1 MFYIIGVNPNIERAA
16 GSIMEQIWIE
26 KYRPNN
32 LSEVVGQEAVTSRLK
47 NYVKESSMPHLLFA
61 GPAGIGKTTSALALA
76 REMFGELWKH
86 NLHELN
92 ASDER
97 GIDVVRGKIK
107 EFARTAPL
115 GEKGFKIIFLDEADA
130 LTGAAQAAL
139 RRTMEKYS
147 RTCRFVMSCNYSSKI
162 IDPIQSRC
170 AVFRFRPIK
179 AEDLEKYLKFVA
191 AKENV
196 NVTKD
201 GFESLTYLAQG
212 DLRRAINGLQM
223 AAAAKTDVTSDVV
236 YQAVAAARPEEVKEA
251 LESALSGN
259 FSTAREKLDTL
270 QITYG
275 LAGEDVLRQM
285 HRTVRDLDIQDNV
298 KVLMIEKLAE
308 ADFRLSEGANS
319 RIQIEAVVASFA
331 ILGRNLSK
339 T

>member
-1 MFYIIGVNPNIERAA
+1 
-16 GSIMEQIWIE
+16 MEEIWIE
-26 KYRPNN
+26 KYRPSN
-32 LSEVVGQEAVTSRLK
+32 LSEVVGQTPITSRLK
-47 NYVKESSMPHLLFA
+47 NYVKERSMPHLLFA
-61 GPAGIGKTTSALALA
+61 GPAGTGKTTCALALA
-76 REMFGELWKH
+76 RELFGELWKH

-115 GEKGFKIIFLDEADA
+115 GEDGFKIIFLDEADA

-147 RTCRFVMSCNYSSKI
+147 RSCRFVMSCNFSSKI

-170 AVFRFRPIK
+170 AVFRFRPLK
-179 AEDLEKYLKFVA
+179 AEDVERYLKFVA
-191 AKENV
+191 VKEELNID
-196 NVTKD
+196 KEAY
-201 GFESLTYLAQG
+201 ESLTYLAQG

-223 AAAAKTDVTSDVV
+223 AAAANVDITPDVV

-251 LESALSGN
+251 LEMSLNNN
-259 FSTAREKLDTL
+259 FAGARERLDTL

-285 HRTVRDLDIQDNV
+285 HRSVRDIEVPDTI
-298 KVLMIEKLAE
+298 KVQMIEKLAE
-308 ADFRLSEGANS
+308 ADFRLSEGANA
-319 RIQIEAVVASFA
+319 RIQIEAVIANFA
-331 ILGRNLSK
+331 VLGRHIPEQ
-339 T
+339 

>member
-1 MFYIIGVNPNIERAA
+1 
-16 GSIMEQIWIE
+16 MEEIWIE
-26 KYRPNN
+26 KYRPSN
-32 LSEVVGQEAVTSRLK
+32 LSEVVGQTPITSRLK
-47 NYVKESSMPHLLFA
+47 NYVKERSMPHLLFA
-61 GPAGIGKTTSALALA
+61 GPAGTGKTTCALALA
-76 REMFGELWKH
+76 RELFGELWKH

-115 GEKGFKIIFLDEADA
+115 GEDGFKIIFLDEADA

-147 RTCRFVMSCNYSSKI
+147 RTCRFVMSCNFSSKI

-170 AVFRFRPIK
+170 AVFRFRPLK
-179 AEDLEKYLKFVA
+179 AEDVERYLKFVA
-191 AKENV
+191 VKEELNID
-196 NVTKD
+196 KEAY
-201 GFESLTYLAQG
+201 ESLTYLAQG

-223 AAAAKTDVTSDVV
+223 AAAANVDITPDVV

-251 LESALSGN
+251 LEMSLNNN
-259 FSTAREKLDTL
+259 FAGARERLDTL

-285 HRTVRDLDIQDNV
+285 HRSVRDIEVPDTI
-298 KVLMIEKLAE
+298 KVQMIEKLAE
-308 ADFRLSEGANS
+308 ADFRLSEGANA
-319 RIQIEAVVASFA
+319 RIQIEAVIANFA
-331 ILGRNLSK
+331 VLSRHIPNP
-339 T
+339 

>member
-1 MFYIIGVNPNIERAA
+1 
-16 GSIMEQIWIE
+16 MEEIWIE
-26 KYRPNN
+26 KYRPSN
-32 LSEVVGQEAVTSRLK
+32 LSEVVGQTPITSRLK
-47 NYVKESSMPHLLFA
+47 NYVKERSMPHLLFA
-61 GPAGIGKTTSALALA
+61 GPAGTGKTTSALALA
-76 REMFGELWKH
+76 KELFGELWKH

-115 GEKGFKIIFLDEADA
+115 GEDGFKIIFLDEADA

-147 RTCRFVMSCNYSSKI
+147 RTCRFVMSCNFSSKI

-170 AVFRFRPIK
+170 AVFRFRPLK
-179 AEDLEKYLKFVA
+179 AEDVERYLKFVA
-191 AKENV
+191 VKEEL
-196 NVTKD
+196 KID
-201 GFESLTYLAQG
+201 KEAYESLTYLAQG

-223 AAAAKTDVTSDVV
+223 AAAANVDITPDVV

-251 LESALSGN
+251 LEMSLNNN
-259 FSTAREKLDTL
+259 FAGARERLDTL

-285 HRTVRDLDIQDNV
+285 HRSVRDLEVPDTI
-298 KVLMIEKLAE
+298 KVQMIEKLAE
-308 ADFRLSEGANS
+308 ADFRLSEGANE
-319 RIQIEAVVASFA
+319 RIQIEAVVANFA
-331 ILGRNLSK
+331 VLGRHISEQ
-339 T
+339 

>member
-1 MFYIIGVNPNIERAA
+1 
-16 GSIMEQIWIE
+16 MEEIWTE
-26 KYRPNN
+26 KYRPSN
-32 LSEVVGQEAVTSRLK
+32 LSEVVGQTPITDRLK
-47 NYVKESSMPHLLFA
+47 NYVKERSMPHLLFA
-61 GPAGIGKTTSALALA
+61 GPAGTGKTTCALALA
-76 REMFGELWKH
+76 KELFGELWKH

-115 GEKGFKIIFLDEADA
+115 GEDGFKIIFLDEADA

-147 RTCRFVMSCNYSSKI
+147 RTCRFVMSCNFSSKI

-170 AVFRFRPIK
+170 AVFRFRPLK
-179 AEDLEKYLKFVA
+179 AEDVERYLKFVA
-191 AKENV
+191 VKEELNID
-196 NVTKD
+196 KEAY
-201 GFESLTYLAQG
+201 ESLTYLAQG

-223 AAAAKTDVTSDVV
+223 AAAANVDITPDVV

-251 LESALSGN
+251 LEMSLNNN
-259 FSTAREKLDTL
+259 FAGARERLDTL

-275 LAGEDVLRQM
+275 LAGEDVIRQM
-285 HRTVRDLDIQDNV
+285 HRTVRDLEVPDTI
-298 KVLMIEKLAE
+298 KVQMIEKLAE

-319 RIQIEAVVASFA
+319 RIQIEAVIANFA
-331 ILGRNLSK
+331 VLGRHIPEP
-339 T
+339 

>member
-1 MFYIIGVNPNIERAA
+1 
-16 GSIMEQIWIE
+16 MEEIWIE
-26 KYRPNN
+26 KYRPTN
-32 LSEVVGQEAVTSRLK
+32 LSEVVGQSSVTDRLK
-47 NYVKESSMPHLLFA
+47 NYVKERSMPHLLFA

-76 REMFGELWKH
+76 KEMFGELWKH

-115 GEKGFKIIFLDEADA
+115 GEDGFKIIFLDEADA

-139 RRTMEKYS
+139 RRTMERYA
-147 RTCRFVMSCNYSSKI
+147 RTCRFIMSCNFSSKI

-170 AVFRFRPIK
+170 AVFRFKPIK

-191 AKENV
+191 SKEGLKI
-196 NVTKD
+196 TSE
-201 GFESLTYLAQG
+201 GYQAITYLAQG

-223 AAAAKTDVTSDVV
+223 AAAAKKEITPDVV
-236 YQAVAAARPEEVKEA
+236 YQAVAAARPDEVKEA
-251 LESALSGN
+251 LELALDGNYSG
-259 FSTAREKLDTL
+259 ARERLDTL

-275 LAGEDVLRQM
+275 LAGEDVIRQM
-285 HRTVRDLDIQDNV
+285 HRSVRDLEISDIV
-298 KVLMIEKLAE
+298 KVQMIEKLAE

-319 RIQIEAVVASFA
+319 RIQIEAVVANFA
-331 ILGRNLSK
+331 ILGRNMNK

>member
-1 MFYIIGVNPNIERAA
+1 
-16 GSIMEQIWIE
+16 MEEIWIE
-26 KYRPNN
+26 KYRPSN
-32 LSEVVGQEAVTSRLK
+32 LSEVVGQTPITSRLK
-47 NYVKESSMPHLLFA
+47 NYVKERSMPHLLFA
-61 GPAGIGKTTSALALA
+61 GPAGTGKTTCALALA
-76 REMFGELWKH
+76 KELFGELWKH

-115 GEKGFKIIFLDEADA
+115 GEDGFKIIFLDEADA

-147 RTCRFVMSCNYSSKI
+147 RTCRFVMSCNFSSKI

-170 AVFRFRPIK
+170 AVFRFRPLK
-179 AEDLEKYLKFVA
+179 AEDVERYLKFVA
-191 AKENV
+191 VKEELNID
-196 NVTKD
+196 KEAY
-201 GFESLTYLAQG
+201 ESLTYLAQG

-223 AAAAKTDVTSDVV
+223 AAAAKVDITPDVV

-251 LESALSGN
+251 LEMSLNNN
-259 FSTAREKLDTL
+259 FAGARERLDTL

-285 HRTVRDLDIQDNV
+285 HRSVRDIEVPDTI
-298 KVLMIEKLAE
+298 KVQMIEKLAE
-308 ADFRLSEGANS
+308 ADFRLSEGANA
-319 RIQIEAVVASFA
+319 RIQIEAVIANFVV
-331 ILGRNLSK
+331 LGRHIPEQ
-339 T
+339 

>member
-1 MFYIIGVNPNIERAA
+1 
-16 GSIMEQIWIE
+16 MEEIWIE
-26 KYRPNN
+26 KYRPSN
-32 LSEVVGQEAVTSRLK
+32 LSEVVGQTPITSRLK
-47 NYVKESSMPHLLFA
+47 NYVKERSMPHLLFA
-61 GPAGIGKTTSALALA
+61 GPAGTGKTTCALALA
-76 REMFGELWKH
+76 KELFGELWKH

-115 GEKGFKIIFLDEADA
+115 GEDGFKIIFLDEADA

-147 RTCRFVMSCNYSSKI
+147 RTCRFVMSCNFSSKI

-170 AVFRFRPIK
+170 AVFRFRPLK
-179 AEDLEKYLKFVA
+179 AEDVERYLKFVA
-191 AKENV
+191 VKEELNID
-196 NVTKD
+196 K
-201 GFESLTYLAQG
+201 EAYEALTYLAQG

-223 AAAAKTDVTSDVV
+223 AAAANVDLTSDVV

-251 LESALSGN
+251 LEMSLDNN
-259 FSTAREKLDTL
+259 FAGARERLDTL

-285 HRTVRDLDIQDNV
+285 HRSVRDIEVPDTI
-298 KVLMIEKLAE
+298 KVQMIEKLAE
-308 ADFRLSEGANS
+308 ADFRLSEGANA
-319 RIQIEAVVASFA
+319 RIQIEAVIANFA
-331 ILGRNLSK
+331 VLGRHIPEP
-339 T
+339 

>member
-1 MFYIIGVNPNIERAA
+1 
-16 GSIMEQIWIE
+16 MEEIWIE
-26 KYRPNN
+26 KYRPTN
-32 LSEVVGQEAVTSRLK
+32 LSEVVGQSSVTDRLK
-47 NYVKESSMPHLLFA
+47 NYVKERSMPHLLFA

-76 REMFGELWKH
+76 KEMFGELWKH

-115 GEKGFKIIFLDEADA
+115 GDDGFKIIFLDEADA

-139 RRTMEKYS
+139 RRTMERYA
-147 RTCRFVMSCNYSSKI
+147 RTCRFIMSCNFSSKI

-170 AVFRFRPIK
+170 AVFRFKPIK

-191 AKENV
+191 SKEGLKI
-196 NVTKD
+196 TSE
-201 GFESLTYLAQG
+201 GYQAITYLAQG

-223 AAAAKTDVTSDVV
+223 AAAAKKEITPDVV
-236 YQAVAAARPEEVKEA
+236 YQAVAAARPDEVKEA
-251 LESALSGN
+251 LELALDGNYSG
-259 FSTAREKLDTL
+259 ARERLDTL

-275 LAGEDVLRQM
+275 LAGEDVIRQM
-285 HRTVRDLDIQDNV
+285 HRSVRDLEISDIV
-298 KVLMIEKLAE
+298 KVQMIEKLAE

-319 RIQIEAVVASFA
+319 RIQIEAVVANFA
-331 ILGRNLSK
+331 ILGRNMNK

>member
-1 MFYIIGVNPNIERAA
+1 
-16 GSIMEQIWIE
+16 MEEIWTE
-26 KYRPNN
+26 KYRPSN
-32 LSEVVGQEAVTSRLK
+32 LSEVVGQTPITGRLK
-47 NYVKESSMPHLLFA
+47 NYVKERSMPHLLFA
-61 GPAGIGKTTSALALA
+61 GPAGTGKTTCALALA
-76 REMFGELWKH
+76 KELFGELWKH

-115 GEKGFKIIFLDEADA
+115 GEDGFKIIFLDEADA

-147 RTCRFVMSCNYSSKI
+147 RTCRFVMSCNFSSKI

-170 AVFRFRPIK
+170 AVFRFRPLK
-179 AEDLEKYLKFVA
+179 AEDVERYLKFVA
-191 AKENV
+191 VKEELNID
-196 NVTKD
+196 KEAY
-201 GFESLTYLAQG
+201 ESLSYLAQG

-223 AAAAKTDVTSDVV
+223 AAAANVDITQDVV

-251 LESALSGN
+251 LEMSLNNN
-259 FSTAREKLDTL
+259 FAGARERLDTL

-285 HRTVRDLDIQDNV
+285 HRTVRDLEVPDTI
-298 KVLMIEKLAE
+298 KVQMIEKLAE

-319 RIQIEAVVASFA
+319 RIQIEAVIANFA
-331 ILGRNLSK
+331 VLGQQIPEP
-339 T
+339 

>member
-1 MFYIIGVNPNIERAA
+1 
-16 GSIMEQIWIE
+16 MEEIWIE
-26 KYRPNN
+26 KYRPTN
-32 LSEVVGQEAVTSRLK
+32 LSEVVGQSSVTDRLK
-47 NYVKESSMPHLLFA
+47 NYVKERSMPHLLFA

-76 REMFGELWKH
+76 KEMFGELWKH

-115 GEKGFKIIFLDEADA
+115 GEDGFKIIFLDEADA

-139 RRTMEKYS
+139 RRTMERYA
-147 RTCRFVMSCNYSSKI
+147 RTCRFIMSCNFSSKI

-170 AVFRFRPIK
+170 AVFRFKPIK

-191 AKENV
+191 SKEGLKI
-196 NVTKD
+196 TSE
-201 GFESLTYLAQG
+201 GYQAITYLAQG

-223 AAAAKTDVTSDVV
+223 AAAAKKEITPDVV
-236 YQAVAAARPEEVKEA
+236 YQAVAAARPDEVKEA
-251 LESALSGN
+251 LELALDGNYSG
-259 FSTAREKLDTL
+259 ARERLDTL

-275 LAGEDVLRQM
+275 LAGEDVIRQM
-285 HRTVRDLDIQDNV
+285 HRSVRDLKISDIV
-298 KVLMIEKLAE
+298 KVQMIEKLAE

-319 RIQIEAVVASFA
+319 RIQIEAVVANFA
-331 ILGRNLSK
+331 ILGRNMDK

>member
-1 MFYIIGVNPNIERAA
+1 
-16 GSIMEQIWIE
+16 MEEIWIE
-26 KYRPNN
+26 KYRPTN
-32 LSEVVGQEAVTSRLK
+32 LSEVVGQSSVTDRLK
-47 NYVKESSMPHLLFA
+47 NYVKERSMPHLLFA

-76 REMFGELWKH
+76 REMFGDLWKH

-115 GEKGFKIIFLDEADA
+115 GEDGFKIIFLDEADA

-139 RRTMEKYS
+139 RRTMERYA
-147 RTCRFVMSCNYSSKI
+147 RTCRFIMSCNFSSKI

-170 AVFRFRPIK
+170 AVFRFKPIK

-191 AKENV
+191 SKEGLKI
-196 NVTKD
+196 T
-201 GFESLTYLAQG
+201 GEGYQAITYLAQG

-223 AAAAKTDVTSDVV
+223 AAAAKKEITPDIV
-236 YQAVAAARPEEVKEA
+236 YQAVAAARPDEVKEA
-251 LESALSGN
+251 LELALDGNYSG
-259 FSTAREKLDTL
+259 ARERLDTL

-275 LAGEDVLRQM
+275 LAGEDVIRQM
-285 HRTVRDLDIQDNV
+285 HRSVRDLEISDIV
-298 KVLMIEKLAE
+298 KVQMIEKLAE

-319 RIQIEAVVASFA
+319 RIQIEAVVANFA
-331 ILGRNLSK
+331 ILGRNMDK

>member
-1 MFYIIGVNPNIERAA
+1 
-16 GSIMEQIWIE
+16 MEEIWIE
-26 KYRPNN
+26 KYRPTN
-32 LSEVVGQEAVTSRLK
+32 LSEVVGQSSVTDRLK
-47 NYVKESSMPHLLFA
+47 NYVKERSMPHLLFA

-76 REMFGELWKH
+76 REMFGDLWKH

-97 GIDVVRGKIK
+97 GIDVVRGKFK

-115 GEKGFKIIFLDEADA
+115 GEDGFKIIFLDEADA

-139 RRTMEKYS
+139 RRTMERYA
-147 RTCRFVMSCNYSSKI
+147 RTCRFIMSCNFSSKI

-170 AVFRFRPIK
+170 AVFRFKPIK

-191 AKENV
+191 SKEGLKI
-196 NVTKD
+196 TSE
-201 GFESLTYLAQG
+201 GYQAITYLAQG

-223 AAAAKTDVTSDVV
+223 AAAAKKEITPDVV
-236 YQAVAAARPEEVKEA
+236 YQAVAAARPDEVKEA
-251 LESALSGN
+251 LELALDGNYSG
-259 FSTAREKLDTL
+259 ARERLDTL

-275 LAGEDVLRQM
+275 LAGEDVIRQM
-285 HRTVRDLDIQDNV
+285 HRSVRDLEISDIV
-298 KVLMIEKLAE
+298 KVQMIEKLAE

-319 RIQIEAVVASFA
+319 RIQIEAVVANFA
-331 ILGRNLSK
+331 ILGRNMNK

>member
-1 MFYIIGVNPNIERAA
+1 
-16 GSIMEQIWIE
+16 MEEIWIE
-26 KYRPNN
+26 KYRPSN
-32 LSEVVGQEAVTSRLK
+32 LSEVVGQTPITSRLK
-47 NYVKESSMPHLLFA
+47 NYVKERSMPHLLFA
-61 GPAGIGKTTSALALA
+61 GPAGTGKTTCALALA
-76 REMFGELWKH
+76 RELFGELWKH

-115 GEKGFKIIFLDEADA
+115 GEDGFKIIFLDEADA

-147 RTCRFVMSCNYSSKI
+147 RTCRFVMSCNFSSKI

-170 AVFRFRPIK
+170 AVFRFRPLK
-179 AEDLEKYLKFVA
+179 AEDVERYLKFVA
-191 AKENV
+191 VKEELNID
-196 NVTKD
+196 KEAY
-201 GFESLTYLAQG
+201 ESLTYLAQG

-223 AAAAKTDVTSDVV
+223 AAAANVDITPDVV

-251 LESALSGN
+251 LEMSLNNN
-259 FSTAREKLDTL
+259 FAGARERLDTL

-285 HRTVRDLDIQDNV
+285 HRSVRDIEVPDTI
-298 KVLMIEKLAE
+298 KVQMIEKLAE
-308 ADFRLSEGANS
+308 ADFRLSEGANA
-319 RIQIEAVVASFA
+319 RIQIEAVIANFA
-331 ILGRNLSK
+331 VLGRHIPEP
-339 T
+339 

>member
-1 MFYIIGVNPNIERAA
+1 
-16 GSIMEQIWIE
+16 MEEIWIE
-26 KYRPNN
+26 KYRPSN
-32 LSEVVGQEAVTSRLK
+32 LSEVVGQTAVTSRLK
-47 NYVKESSMPHLLFA
+47 NYVKERSMPHLLFA
-61 GPAGIGKTTSALALA
+61 GPAGTGKTTSAIALA
-76 REMFGELWKH
+76 KELFGELWKH

-115 GEKGFKIIFLDEADA
+115 GEDGFKIIFLDEADA

-147 RTCRFVMSCNYSSKI
+147 RTCRFVMSCNFSSKI
-162 IDPIQSRC
+162 IEPIQSRC

-179 AEDLEKYLKFVA
+179 AEDVERYLKFVSG
-191 AKENV
+191 KEGLKV
-196 NVTKD
+196 EKD
-201 GFESLTYLAQG
+201 GYESLTYLAQG

-223 AAAAKTDVTSDVV
+223 AAAAKTDISADVV

-251 LESALSGN
+251 LEMALENN
-259 FSTAREKLDTL
+259 FAGARERLDTL

-285 HRTVRDLDIQDNV
+285 HRSVRDLEIPDKI
-298 KVLMIEKLAE
+298 KVQMIEKLAE
-308 ADFRLSEGANS
+308 ADFRLSEGANA
-319 RIQIEAVVASFA
+319 RIQIEAVIANFA
-331 ILGRNLSK
+331 VLGRHVE
-339 T
+339 TP

>member
-1 MFYIIGVNPNIERAA
+1 
-16 GSIMEQIWIE
+16 MEEIWIE
-26 KYRPNN
+26 KYRPSN
-32 LSEVVGQEAVTSRLK
+32 LSEVVGQTPITSRLK
-47 NYVKESSMPHLLFA
+47 NYVKERSMPHLLFA
-61 GPAGIGKTTSALALA
+61 GPAGTGKTTSALALA
-76 REMFGELWKH
+76 RELFGELWKH

-115 GEKGFKIIFLDEADA
+115 GEDGFKIIFLDEADA

-147 RTCRFVMSCNYSSKI
+147 RTCRFVMSCNFSSKI

-170 AVFRFRPIK
+170 AVFRFRPLK
-179 AEDLEKYLKFVA
+179 AEDVEKYLKFVA
-191 AKENV
+191 AKEELNID
-196 NVTKD
+196 KEAY
-201 GFESLTYLAQG
+201 ESLTYLAQG

-223 AAAAKTDVTSDVV
+223 AAAANVPITSDVV

-251 LESALSGN
+251 LEMSLNNN
-259 FSTAREKLDTL
+259 FAGARERLDTL

-285 HRTVRDLDIQDNV
+285 HRTVRDLEVPDTI
-298 KVLMIEKLAE
+298 KVQMIEKLAE
-308 ADFRLSEGANS
+308 ADFRLSEGANA
-319 RIQIEAVVASFA
+319 RIQIEAVIANFTV
-331 ILGRNLSK
+331 LGRHISEP
-339 T
+339 

>member
-1 MFYIIGVNPNIERAA
+1 
-16 GSIMEQIWIE
+16 MEEIWIE
-26 KYRPNN
+26 KYRPSN
-32 LSEVVGQEAVTSRLK
+32 LSEVVGQTPITSRLK
-47 NYVKESSMPHLLFA
+47 NYVKERSMPHLLFA
-61 GPAGIGKTTSALALA
+61 GPAGTGKTTSALALA
-76 REMFGELWKH
+76 RELFGELWKH

-115 GEKGFKIIFLDEADA
+115 GEDGFKIIFLDEADA

-147 RTCRFVMSCNYSSKI
+147 RTCRFVMSCNFSSKI

-170 AVFRFRPIK
+170 AVFRFRPLK
-179 AEDLEKYLKFVA
+179 AKDVEKYLKFVA
-191 AKENV
+191 AKEELNID
-196 NVTKD
+196 KEAY
-201 GFESLTYLAQG
+201 ESLTYLAQG

-223 AAAAKTDVTSDVV
+223 AAAANVPITSDVV

-251 LESALSGN
+251 LEMSLNNN
-259 FSTAREKLDTL
+259 FAGARERLDTL

-285 HRTVRDLDIQDNV
+285 HRTVRDLEVPDTI
-298 KVLMIEKLAE
+298 KVQMIEKLAE
-308 ADFRLSEGANS
+308 ADFRLSEGANA
-319 RIQIEAVVASFA
+319 RIQIEAVIANFTV
-331 ILGRNLSK
+331 LGRHISEP
-339 T
+339 

>member
-1 MFYIIGVNPNIERAA
+1 MDE
-16 GSIMEQIWIE
+16 IWIE
-26 KYRPNN
+26 KYRPSN
-32 LSEVVGQEAVTSRLK
+32 LSEVVGQTPVTSRLK
-47 NYVKESSMPHLLFA
+47 NYVKERSMPHLLFA
-61 GPAGIGKTTSALALA
+61 GPPGTGKTTSALALA
-76 REMFGELWKH
+76 RELFGELWKH

-115 GEKGFKIIFLDEADA
+115 GKDGFKIIFLDEADA

-147 RTCRFVMSCNYSSKI
+147 RTCRFVMSCNFSSKI
-162 IDPIQSRC
+162 IEPIQSRC

-179 AEDLEKYLKFVA
+179 AEDIERYLKFVA
-191 AKENV
+191 VKEELNV
-196 NVTKD
+196 DKEAY
-201 GFESLTYLAQG
+201 ESLTYLAQG

-223 AAAAKTDVTSDVV
+223 AAAANVDITTDVV

-251 LESALSGN
+251 LEMALNNN
-259 FSTAREKLDTL
+259 FAGARERLDTL

-285 HRTVRDLDIQDNV
+285 HRTVRDLEISDTI
-298 KVLMIEKLAE
+298 KVQMIEKLAE
-308 ADFRLSEGANS
+308 ADFRLSEGANA
-319 RIQIEAVVASFA
+319 RIQIEAVIANFA
-331 ILGRNLSK
+331 VLGRHIQEQ
-339 T
+339 

>member
-1 MFYIIGVNPNIERAA
+1 
-16 GSIMEQIWIE
+16 MEEIWIE
-26 KYRPNN
+26 KYRPSN
-32 LSEVVGQEAVTSRLK
+32 LSEVVGQTPITSRLK
-47 NYVKESSMPHLLFA
+47 NYVKERSMPHLLFA
-61 GPAGIGKTTSALALA
+61 GPAGTGKTTCALALA
-76 REMFGELWKH
+76 KELFGELWKH

-115 GEKGFKIIFLDEADA
+115 GEDGFKIIFLDEADA

-147 RTCRFVMSCNYSSKI
+147 RTCRFVMSCNFSSKI

-170 AVFRFRPIK
+170 AVFRFRPLK
-179 AEDLEKYLKFVA
+179 AEDVERYLKFVA
-191 AKENV
+191 VNEELNIDKEAY
-196 NVTKD
+196 
-201 GFESLTYLAQG
+201 ESLTYLAQG

-223 AAAAKTDVTSDVV
+223 AAAANTDITPDVV

-251 LESALSGN
+251 LEMSLNNN
-259 FSTAREKLDTL
+259 FAGARERLDTL

-285 HRTVRDLDIQDNV
+285 HRSVRDLEVPDTI
-298 KVLMIEKLAE
+298 KVQMIEKLAE
-308 ADFRLSEGANS
+308 ADFRLSEGANA
-319 RIQIEAVVASFA
+319 RIQIEAVIANFA
-331 ILGRNLSK
+331 VLGRHIPEQ
-339 T
+339 

>member
-1 MFYIIGVNPNIERAA
+1 
-16 GSIMEQIWIE
+16 MEEIWTE
-26 KYRPNN
+26 KYRPSN
-32 LSEVVGQEAVTSRLK
+32 LSEVVGQTPITDRLK
-47 NYVKESSMPHLLFA
+47 NYVKERSMPHLLFA
-61 GPAGIGKTTSALALA
+61 GPAGTGKTTCALALA
-76 REMFGELWKH
+76 KELFGELWKH

-115 GEKGFKIIFLDEADA
+115 GEDGFKIIFLDEADA

-139 RRTMEKYS
+139 RRPMEKYS
-147 RTCRFVMSCNYSSKI
+147 RTCRFVMSCNFSSKI

-170 AVFRFRPIK
+170 AVFRFRPLK
-179 AEDLEKYLKFVA
+179 AEDVERYLKFVA
-191 AKENV
+191 VKEELNID
-196 NVTKD
+196 KEAY
-201 GFESLTYLAQG
+201 ESLTYLAQG

-223 AAAAKTDVTSDVV
+223 AAAANVDITPDVV

-251 LESALSGN
+251 LEMSLNNN
-259 FSTAREKLDTL
+259 FAGARERLDTL

-285 HRTVRDLDIQDNV
+285 HRTVRDLEVPDTI
-298 KVLMIEKLAE
+298 KVQMIEKLAE

-319 RIQIEAVVASFA
+319 RIQIEAVIANFA
-331 ILGRNLSK
+331 VLGRHIPEP
-339 T
+339 

>member
-1 MFYIIGVNPNIERAA
+1 
-16 GSIMEQIWIE
+16 MEEIWIE
-26 KYRPNN
+26 KYRPSN
-32 LSEVVGQEAVTSRLK
+32 LSEVVGQTPITSRLI
-47 NYVKESSMPHLLFA
+47 NYVKERSMPHLLFA
-61 GPAGIGKTTSALALA
+61 GPAGTGKTTCALALSK
-76 REMFGELWKH
+76 ELFGELWKH

-115 GEKGFKIIFLDEADA
+115 GEDGFKIIFLDEADA

-147 RTCRFVMSCNYSSKI
+147 RTCRFVMSCNFSSKI

-170 AVFRFRPIK
+170 AVFRFRPLK
-179 AEDLEKYLKFVA
+179 AEDVERYLKFVA
-191 AKENV
+191 VKEELNID
-196 NVTKD
+196 KEAY
-201 GFESLTYLAQG
+201 ESLTYLAQG

-223 AAAAKTDVTSDVV
+223 AAAANVDITPDVV

-251 LESALSGN
+251 LEMSLNNN
-259 FSTAREKLDTL
+259 FAGARERLDTL

-285 HRTVRDLDIQDNV
+285 HRSVRDIEVPDTI
-298 KVLMIEKLAE
+298 KVQMIEKLAE
-308 ADFRLSEGANS
+308 ADFRLSEGANA
-319 RIQIEAVVASFA
+319 RIQIEAVIANFA
-331 ILGRNLSK
+331 VLGRHIPEQ
-339 T
+339 

>member
-1 MFYIIGVNPNIERAA
+1 
-16 GSIMEQIWIE
+16 MEEIWIE
-26 KYRPNN
+26 KYRPSN
-32 LSEVVGQEAVTSRLK
+32 LSEVVGQTPITSRLK
-47 NYVKESSMPHLLFA
+47 NYVKERSMPHLLFA
-61 GPAGIGKTTSALALA
+61 GPAGTGKTTCALALA
-76 REMFGELWKH
+76 RELFGELWKH

-115 GEKGFKIIFLDEADA
+115 GEDGFKIIFLDEADA

-147 RTCRFVMSCNYSSKI
+147 RTCRFVMSCNFSSKI

-170 AVFRFRPIK
+170 AVFRFRPLK
-179 AEDLEKYLKFVA
+179 AEDVERYLKFVA
-191 AKENV
+191 VKEELNID
-196 NVTKD
+196 KEAY
-201 GFESLTYLAQG
+201 ESLTYLAQG

-223 AAAAKTDVTSDVV
+223 AAAAKVDITPDVV

-251 LESALSGN
+251 LEMSLNNN
-259 FSTAREKLDTL
+259 FAGARERLDTL

-285 HRTVRDLDIQDNV
+285 HRSVRDIEVPDTI
-298 KVLMIEKLAE
+298 KVQMIEKLAE
-308 ADFRLSEGANS
+308 ADFRLSEGANA
-319 RIQIEAVVASFA
+319 RIQIEAVIANFA
-331 ILGRNLSK
+331 VLGRHIPEP
-339 T
+339 

>member
-1 MFYIIGVNPNIERAA
+1 
-16 GSIMEQIWIE
+16 MEEIWIE
-26 KYRPNN
+26 KYRPSN
-32 LSEVVGQEAVTSRLK
+32 LSEVVGQTPITSRLK
-47 NYVKESSMPHLLFA
+47 NYVKERSMPHLLFA
-61 GPAGIGKTTSALALA
+61 GPAGTGKTTSALALSK
-76 REMFGELWKH
+76 ELFGELWKH

-115 GEKGFKIIFLDEADA
+115 GEDGFKIIFLDEADA

-147 RTCRFVMSCNYSSKI
+147 RTCRFVMSCNFSSKI

-170 AVFRFRPIK
+170 AVFRFRPLK
-179 AEDLEKYLKFVA
+179 AEDVERYLKFVA
-191 AKENV
+191 VKEELNID
-196 NVTKD
+196 KEAY
-201 GFESLTYLAQG
+201 ESLTYLAQG

-223 AAAAKTDVTSDVV
+223 AAAANVDITPDVV

-251 LESALSGN
+251 LEMSLNNN
-259 FSTAREKLDTL
+259 FAGARERLDTL

-285 HRTVRDLDIQDNV
+285 HRSVRDLEVPDTI
-298 KVLMIEKLAE
+298 KVQMIEKLAE
-308 ADFRLSEGANS
+308 ADFRLSEGANA
-319 RIQIEAVVASFA
+319 RIQIEAVIANFA
-331 ILGRNLSK
+331 VLGRHIPEQ
-339 T
+339 

>member
-1 MFYIIGVNPNIERAA
+1 
-16 GSIMEQIWIE
+16 MEEIWIE
-26 KYRPNN
+26 KYRPSN
-32 LSEVVGQEAVTSRLK
+32 LSEVVGQTPITSRLK
-47 NYVKESSMPHLLFA
+47 NYVKERSMPHLLFA
-61 GPAGIGKTTSALALA
+61 GPAGTGKTTCALALA
-76 REMFGELWKH
+76 KELFGELWKH

-115 GEKGFKIIFLDEADA
+115 GEDGFKIIFLDEADA

-147 RTCRFVMSCNYSSKI
+147 RTCRFVMSCNFSSKI

-170 AVFRFRPIK
+170 AVFRFRPLK
-179 AEDLEKYLKFVA
+179 AEDVERYLKFVA
-191 AKENV
+191 VKEELNID
-196 NVTKD
+196 KEAY
-201 GFESLTYLAQG
+201 ESLTYLAQG

-223 AAAAKTDVTSDVV
+223 AAAAKTDITPDVV

-251 LESALSGN
+251 LEMSLNNN
-259 FSTAREKLDTL
+259 FAGARERLDTL

-285 HRTVRDLDIQDNV
+285 HRSVRDIEVPDTI
-298 KVLMIEKLAE
+298 KVQMIEKLAE
-308 ADFRLSEGANS
+308 ADFRLSEGANA
-319 RIQIEAVVASFA
+319 RIQIEAVIANFA
-331 ILGRNLSK
+331 VLGRHIPEP
-339 T
+339 

>member
-1 MFYIIGVNPNIERAA
+1 
-16 GSIMEQIWIE
+16 MEEIWIE
-26 KYRPNN
+26 KYRPTN
-32 LSEVVGQEAVTSRLK
+32 LSEVVGQSNVTDRLK
-47 NYVKESSMPHLLFA
+47 NYVKERSMPHLLFA

-76 REMFGELWKH
+76 KEMFGELWKH

-115 GEKGFKIIFLDEADA
+115 GEDGFKIIFLDEADA

-139 RRTMEKYS
+139 RRTMERYA
-147 RTCRFVMSCNYSSKI
+147 RTCRFLMSCHFSSKI

-170 AVFRFRPIK
+170 AVFRFKPIK

-191 AKENV
+191 SKEGLKI
-196 NVTKD
+196 TSE
-201 GFESLTYLAQG
+201 GYQAITYLAQG

-223 AAAAKTDVTSDVV
+223 AAAAKKEITPDVV
-236 YQAVAAARPEEVKEA
+236 YQAVAAARPDEVKEA
-251 LESALSGN
+251 LELALDGNYSG
-259 FSTAREKLDTL
+259 ARERLDTL

-275 LAGEDVLRQM
+275 LAGEDVIRQM
-285 HRTVRDLDIQDNV
+285 HRSVRDLEISDIV
-298 KVLMIEKLAE
+298 KVQMIEKLAE

-319 RIQIEAVVASFA
+319 RIQIEAVVAHFSV
-331 ILGRNLSK
+331 LGRHIQK
-339 T
+339 

>member
-1 MFYIIGVNPNIERAA
+1 
-16 GSIMEQIWIE
+16 MEEIWIE
-26 KYRPNN
+26 KYRPSN
-32 LSEVVGQEAVTSRLK
+32 LSEVVGQTPITSRLK
-47 NYVKESSMPHLLFA
+47 NYVKERSMPHLLFA
-61 GPAGIGKTTSALALA
+61 GPAGTGKTTCALALSK
-76 REMFGELWKH
+76 ELFGELWKH

-115 GEKGFKIIFLDEADA
+115 GEDGFKIIFLDEADA

-147 RTCRFVMSCNYSSKI
+147 RTCRFVMSCNFSSKI

-170 AVFRFRPIK
+170 AVFRFRPLK
-179 AEDLEKYLKFVA
+179 AEDVERYLKFVA
-191 AKENV
+191 IKEELNID
-196 NVTKD
+196 KEAY
-201 GFESLTYLAQG
+201 ESLTYLAQG

-223 AAAAKTDVTSDVV
+223 AAAANTDITSDVV

-251 LESALSGN
+251 LEMSLNNN
-259 FSTAREKLDTL
+259 FAGARERLDTL

-285 HRTVRDLDIQDNV
+285 HRTVRDLEVPDTI
-298 KVLMIEKLAE
+298 KVQMIEKLAE
-308 ADFRLSEGANS
+308 ADFRLSEGANA
-319 RIQIEAVVASFA
+319 RIQIEAVIANFA
-331 ILGRNLSK
+331 VLGRHIPEQ
-339 T
+339 

>member
-1 MFYIIGVNPNIERAA
+1 
-16 GSIMEQIWIE
+16 MEEIWIE
-26 KYRPNN
+26 KYRPSN
-32 LSEVVGQEAVTSRLK
+32 LSEVVGQTPVTSRLK
-47 NYVKESSMPHLLFA
+47 NYVKERSMPHLLFA
-61 GPAGIGKTTSALALA
+61 GPAGTGKTTSALALA
-76 REMFGELWKH
+76 KELFGELWKH

-115 GEKGFKIIFLDEADA
+115 GEDGFKIIFLDEADA

-147 RTCRFVMSCNYSSKI
+147 RTCRFVMSCNFSSKI

-170 AVFRFRPIK
+170 AVFRFRPLK
-179 AEDLEKYLKFVA
+179 AEDVERYLKFVA
-191 AKENV
+191 VKEELNID
-196 NVTKD
+196 KEAY
-201 GFESLTYLAQG
+201 ESLTYLAQG

-223 AAAAKTDVTSDVV
+223 AAAANTDITSDVV

-251 LESALSGN
+251 LEMSLNNN
-259 FSTAREKLDTL
+259 FAGARERLDTL

-285 HRTVRDLDIQDNV
+285 HRSVRDLEIPDSI
-298 KVLMIEKLAE
+298 KVQMIEKLAE
-308 ADFRLSEGANS
+308 ADFRLSEGANA
-319 RIQIEAVVASFA
+319 RIQIEAVVANFA
-331 ILGRNLSK
+331 VLGRHIAEQ
-339 T
+339 